1 MASMSDIA
9 VHRDG
14 ATQIL
19 RFNRPGKMNALTG
32 AMYDALCDALEA
44 GEKDTEVSVHVFR
57 GANGVFTSGNDIS
70 DFLASSTGDQAVLKS
85 VLRFIRLVPQ
95 IQKPM
100 LAGVD
105 GPAVGIGTT
114 LLFHC
119 DLVFATPSAR
129 FHTPFLDLGLVPEAA
144 SSLLMPQRMGYTRAY
159 EMLVLGKP
167 MDAEAMLRAGLLN
180 AIVPPEELEERVIGA
195 ATSLAKKPP
204 AALALARRLLRGD
217 AEDVARRV
225 DEEAAIFARQ
235 LQSAEAREAFQAFL
249 EKRAPDFSKVGD
261 G

>member
-204 AALALARRLLRGD
+204 RLWRSRGVCCAVMLKMWHGGSMKRQQSSPANCNQRKLGRPSRLSWKSVRRIF
-217 AEDVARRV
+217 RR
-225 DEEAAIFARQ
+225 
-235 LQSAEAREAFQAFL
+235 
-249 EKRAPDFSKVGD
+249 
-261 G
+261 